1 MDFARRLVPLPYVVS
16 NYVQHAGWVYVTS
29 DSDTTPWDTPPSY
42 WHLDLA
48 HAAPGSATI
57 LPGRAI
63 AAHSI
68 LSTRPL

>member
-16 NYVQHAGWVYVTS
+16 NYVQHAGWVYLTS
-29 DSDTTPWDTPPSY
+29 DSGITPWDTPPIY

-48 HAAPGSATI
+48 YTALDPATI